1 MKKRIFDL
9 ISAEYEKMILIFDE
23 DKIIDKIDYAE
34 YLKDSEFNI
43 ALYWICYIKGIPYWH
58 PQRSPF

>member
-1 MKKRIFDL
+1 
-9 ISAEYEKMILIFDE
+9 MILIFDE